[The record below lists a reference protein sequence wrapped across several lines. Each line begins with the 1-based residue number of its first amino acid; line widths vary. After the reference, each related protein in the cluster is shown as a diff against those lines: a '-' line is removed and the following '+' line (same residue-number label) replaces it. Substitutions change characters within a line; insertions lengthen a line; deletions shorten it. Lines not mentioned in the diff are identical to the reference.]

1 MDYFEL
7 VQNRYSCRSYRR
19 DMVEAEK
26 LQKVLECG
34 RLAPTAANRQEIKI
48 IVVPVAGREPELL
61 KIYPREWMVEA
72 PYILVLCTIPAKCWT
87 RGDGKC
93 YSDVD
98 AAIVMD
104 HMITGATALEL
115 GTCWVANLNVAAARE
130 ILQLDPGWE
139 PVVLTPLGYPC
150 QPAPAKKRKPLKDI
164 LIYR

>member
-1 MDYFEL
+1 MDFFDIIK
-7 VQNRYSCRSYRR
+7 QRYACRSYRP

-48 IVVPVAGREPELL
+48 IVVPAAGREQELL
-61 KIYPREWMVEA
+61 RIYPREWMVEA

-104 HMITGATALEL
+104 HMISGATALGL
-115 GTCWVANLNVAAARE
+115 GTCWVANFDPAAARE
-130 ILQLDPGWE
+130 ILQLDPSWE
-139 PVVLTPLGYPC
+139 PVVLTPLGYPR
-150 QPAPAKKRKPLKDI
+150 QPAPAKTRKTLGDMVI
-164 LIYR
+164 FR